1 MFNTFFVFIKKDRV
15 AQCLLVLLIIFLIW
29 WAFGYLVYKQEVTSV
44 ISGAFLWGMTYQI
57 FAFVGAVAGLF
68 ISWKWGGVRSVM
80 GRAIGLFSLG
90 LLFQNFG
97 QTIFS
102 LDNLSGEEIPY
113 PSIADIGY
121 FGSVLFYILGA
132 IGLARASG
140 IAVTLRSFKNAILA
154 IFVPV
159 AVLGFS
165 YYFFL
170 RAYEFDWSAPLR
182 IFLDFGYPF
191 GEAIYISIALLT
203 YVLSRKILGG
213 IMKYKI
219 SFILTALFIQY
230 VAEYNFLY
238 QAYNGTWDNSAYGD
252 VLYLFA
258 YVVMALGLLQLH
270 PKYVSPRLR
279 PEAQTIDAT
288 RIWQKRDEVAT
299 LIVKSQAV
307 VIGSIAWSEAQQVQ
321 GVAINTE
328 TEKVYL
334 IEENS
339 KDTLEKLVAQYERL
353 FGPASREVC
362 RDAVRKI
369 SSQVMPEDLP
379 QMLR

>member
-1 MFNTFFVFIKKDRV
+1 
-15 AQCLLVLLIIFLIW
+15 
-29 WAFGYLVYKQEVTSV
+29 
-44 ISGAFLWGMTYQI
+44 
-57 FAFVGAVAGLF
+57 
-68 ISWKWGGVRSVM
+68 
-80 GRAIGLFSLG
+80 
-90 LLFQNFG
+90 
-97 QTIFS
+97 
-102 LDNLSGEEIPY
+102 
-113 PSIADIGY
+113 
-121 FGSVLFYILGA
+121 
-132 IGLARASG
+132 
-140 IAVTLRSFKNAILA
+140 
-154 IFVPV
+154 
-159 AVLGFS
+159 
-165 YYFFL
+165 
-170 RAYEFDWSAPLR
+170 
-182 IFLDFGYPF
+182 
-191 GEAIYISIALLT
+191 
-203 YVLSRKILGG
+203 
-213 IMKYKI
+213 
-219 SFILTALFIQY
+219 
-230 VAEYNFLY
+230 
-238 QAYNGTWDNSAYGD
+238 
-252 VLYLFA
+252 
-258 YVVMALGLLQLH
+258 LLQLH